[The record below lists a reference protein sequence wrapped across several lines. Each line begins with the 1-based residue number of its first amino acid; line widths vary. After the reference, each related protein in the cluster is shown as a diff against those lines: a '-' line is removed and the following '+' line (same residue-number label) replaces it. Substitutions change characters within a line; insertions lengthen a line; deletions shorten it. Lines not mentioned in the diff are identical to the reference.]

1 MLYFLR
7 ASPRLWTDGPG
18 FINVDK
24 SSLQLLLS
32 MASDG
37 CHLLIDSFIHD
48 VLHGGPRRTSQ
59 TTTCVEARCFP
70 YLSSFVSAP
79 PVRTHRVLRMS
90 NPGTFARAL
99 QLNAN

>member
-7 ASPRLWTDGPG
+7 SSPRLWTDGPR
-18 FINVDK
+18 FINVGK

-48 VLHGGPRRTSQ
+48 VLHVGPRRTSQ
-59 TTTCVEARCFP
+59 TPTCVEARCFL
-70 YLSSFVSAP
+70 YLSSFVAPLPYGHSA
-79 PVRTHRVLRMS
+79 
-90 NPGTFARAL
+90 ADE
-99 QLNAN
+99 